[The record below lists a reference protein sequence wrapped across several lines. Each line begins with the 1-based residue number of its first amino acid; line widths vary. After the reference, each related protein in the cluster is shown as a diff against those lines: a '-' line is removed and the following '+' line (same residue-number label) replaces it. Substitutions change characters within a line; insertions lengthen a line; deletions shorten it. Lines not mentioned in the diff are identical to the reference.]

1 MNYKSL
7 IALIGILFSSPVFAA
22 GGSNDPLL
30 GMVMINQLETR
41 VGDGDDPAVLE
52 GEAWVGKDLNKIW
65 FKTDVE
71 YVGSETEELEVQA
84 LYSRAIARYW
94 DIQGGWRHDNKPKPN
109 RDWFAIGIKGLAPY
123 FFEIDSALFVGSE
136 GRTAF
141 RLEAEYEMLF
151 TQKLILTPE
160 ISLNF
165 YGKDDEKTGVGSGL
179 SDLQTGL
186 RLRYEIVREFA
197 PYIGVNFN
205 RVYGRTASYV
215 KDGGDDIFEARFVA
229 GIRAW
234 F

>member
-7 IALIGILFSSPVFAA
+7 IALTGILFSSSVFAA

-52 GEAWVGKDLNKIW
+52 GEAWIGKDLNKIW

-84 LYSRAIARYW
+84 LYSRAIAPYW

-109 RDWFAIGIKGLAPY
+109 RDWFAIGLKGLAPY
-123 FFEIDSALFVGSE
+123 FFEVDTALFVGSE
-136 GRTAF
+136 GRTAL
-141 RLEAEYEMLF
+141 RLEGEYEILF

-160 ISLNF
+160 ITLNF
-165 YGKDDEKTGVGSGL
+165 YGKDDDQTGRGSGL

-186 RLRYEIVREFA
+186 RLRYEFVREFA
-197 PYIGVNFN
+197 PYIGVNFT
-205 RVYGRTASYV
+205 RAYGRTASYV
-215 KDGGDDIFEARFVA
+215 KDAGDDIFDARFVA